1 MMAGSNWKK
10 FPTLFGLYIAQA
22 IPMSFFST
30 VVPVIMRQEN
40 YSLESIG
47 LLQLIKLPWIFK
59 FLWAPLV
66 DRSAGTLQ
74 NYRKWII
81 SSELFYA
88 VVILAIGFLDL
99 RTDFV
104 LIIGMMIVAFIASAT
119 QDIATDAFAILI
131 LKKEERCVG
140 NSMQSAGSFM
150 GTLAGSGLLL
160 VVYHFLGWKSLLFA
174 LSGFVVMALIPLL
187 LYRSARPAEI
197 REKSRPASMMDIIS
211 FFRVPD
217 MWKRVIM
224 LTLFYSGIIGS
235 LAMLKPYLVDNGYN
249 IKEIGVISGIA
260 GTSLAASAA
269 LFAGFLMKR
278 ISRRG
283 AMLFFAS
290 FIVFVTIYLIV
301 AMEINTRVSVISA
314 ILLVWISYG
323 MATVG
328 VFTTSMDIVRKG
340 REGTDFTLQIVITHL
355 SSLMIAVFSG
365 RLADAT
371 GYGFLFRLEFLL
383 ALLSLVSVYFL
394 FPRKPIEDEDKRRAC
409 PEV

>member
-1 MMAGSNWKK
+1 MAGSNWKK
-10 FPTLFGLYIAQA
+10 YSTLFGLYIAQA

-104 LIIGMMIVAFIASAT
+104 FIIGMMIVAFIASAT

-131 LKKEERCVG
+131 LKREERCVG

-174 LSGFVVMALIPLL
+174 LSGFVVLALIPLL
-187 LYRSARPAEI
+187 LYRSARPAEV
-197 REKSRPASMMDIIS
+197 REKSSPASMMDIIS
-211 FFRVPD
+211 FFRVPA
-217 MWKRVIM
+217 MWKRIIM
-224 LTLFYSGIIGS
+224 LALFYSGIIGS

-290 FIVFVTIYLIV
+290 FIVFVTFYLIV

>member
-394 FPRKPIEDEDKRRAC
+394 FPRKPIEDED
-409 PEV
+409 

>member
-1 MMAGSNWKK
+1 MNGSNWKK
-10 FPTLFGLYIAQA
+10 FSTLFGLYIAQA

-66 DRSAGTLQ
+66 DRSAGTIQ

-99 RTDFV
+99 RTDFI
-104 LIIGMMIVAFIASAT
+104 LIIAMMIVAFIASAT

-131 LKKEERCVG
+131 LKRDERCTG

-160 VVYHFLGWKSLLFA
+160 VVYHYLGWQSLLFA
-174 LSGFVVMALIPLL
+174 LSGFVVLALIPLF

-197 REKSRPASMMDIIS
+197 HEKSSPASMMDIVS

-217 MWKRVIM
+217 MWKRIIM

-235 LAMLKPYLVDNGYN
+235 LAMLKPYLVDNGYS

-260 GTSLAASAA
+260 GTSLAATAA

-278 ISRRG
+278 ISRRNS
-283 AMLFFAS
+283 MLLFAS
-290 FIVFVTIYLIV
+290 LIMFAALYLIV
-301 AMEINTRVSVISA
+301 AVTINSRTSVISA

-328 VFTTSMDIVRKG
+328 VYTTSMDVVRKG

-355 SSLMIAVFSG
+355 SSLIIAVFSG
-365 RLADAT
+365 RLADFT
-371 GYGFLFRLEFLL
+371 GYGLLFRLEFLI
-383 ALLSLVSVYFL
+383 AVLSFIAVFIL

-409 PEV
+409 AEV

>member
-1 MMAGSNWKK
+1 MTGSNWKK
-10 FPTLFGLYIAQA
+10 FTTLFGLYIAQA

-104 LIIGMMIVAFIASAT
+104 LIIVMMIVAFIASAT

-131 LKKEERCVG
+131 LKRDERCTG

-160 VVYHFLGWKSLLFA
+160 IVYHFLGWKSLLFA
-174 LSGFVVMALIPLL
+174 LSGFVVLALIPLL

-197 REKSRPASMMDIIS
+197 REKSSPASMSDIIS
-211 FFRVPD
+211 FFRVPA
-217 MWKRVIM
+217 MWKRIIL
-224 LTLFYSGIIGS
+224 LTLVYSGIIGS
-235 LAMLKPYLVDNGYN
+235 LAMLKPFLVDNGYN
-249 IKEIGVISGIA
+249 IKEIGVISGMA
-260 GTSLAASAA
+260 GTSLAAAAA

-278 ISRRG
+278 LSRRNS
-283 AMLFFAS
+283 MLLFAS
-290 FIVFVTIYLIV
+290 FILFAALYLIV
-301 AMEINTRVSVISA
+301 AVEINSRTSVISA

-328 VFTTSMDIVRKG
+328 VYTTSMDVVRKG

-383 ALLSLVSVYFL
+383 AILALISVIIF
-394 FPRKPIEDEDKRRAC
+394 FPRKQVENEDKRRTC
-409 PEV
+409 SEV